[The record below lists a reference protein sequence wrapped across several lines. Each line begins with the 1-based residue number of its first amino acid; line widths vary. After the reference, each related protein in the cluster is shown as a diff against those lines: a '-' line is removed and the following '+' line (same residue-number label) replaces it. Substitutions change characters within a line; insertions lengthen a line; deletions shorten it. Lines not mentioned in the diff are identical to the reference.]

1 MTYPIST
8 LGMSRSAGI
17 GFEVHTA
24 GMIIMNHKLLRPW
37 ARWVRSTVRF
47 FHEEDGPTAVEY
59 AVLLALIVVTCI
71 ASVQAMANAT
81 ANSFDNTATEISNA
95 FSS

>member
-1 MTYPIST
+1 
-8 LGMSRSAGI
+8 
-17 GFEVHTA
+17 
-24 GMIIMNHKLLRPW
+24 MNHKLLRPW
-37 ARWVRSTVRF
+37 ARWVGPTVRF
-47 FHEEDGPTAVEY
+47 LREEDGPTAVEY

-81 ANSFDNTATEISNA
+81 ANSLDNTATGISNA

>member
-1 MTYPIST
+1 
-8 LGMSRSAGI
+8 
-17 GFEVHTA
+17 
-24 GMIIMNHKLLRPW
+24 MNHKLSRPW
-37 ARWVRSTVRF
+37 ARWVRLTLRFVRD
-47 FHEEDGPTAVEY
+47 EDGPTAVEY

-71 ASVQAMANAT
+71 ASVQAMANAP

>member
-1 MTYPIST
+1 
-8 LGMSRSAGI
+8 
-17 GFEVHTA
+17 
-24 GMIIMNHKLLRPW
+24 MNHKLFRPW
-37 ARWVRSTVRF
+37 ARWVRPAVRF
-47 FHEEDGPTAVEY
+47 FREEDGPTAVEY
-59 AVLLALIVVTCI
+59 AVLLALIVATCI